1 MAILSLFQKC
11 VIGFCICI
19 FFCTTYHLLKIDQ
32 KKKVYLP
39 IKGTKNG
46 AVFIKNSKA
55 SLSFHYVLYDRVKFS
70 PLLGTSLPD
79 SSKKYSKIWN
89 DLLLTIE
96 IILVRIK
103 VEQILGNG
111 FFVGCKLK
119 GPREGVSSL

>member
-1 MAILSLFQKC
+1 MAILSPFQKC
-11 VIGFCICI
+11 VIGFCTCI
-19 FFCTTYHLLKIDQ
+19 FFCTAYHLLEIDQ
-32 KKKVYLP
+32 KKQTYFS

-46 AVFIKNSKA
+46 AVFIKNPKA
-55 SLSFHYVLYDRVKFS
+55 PLCFHSVLFDRVKFS
-70 PLLGTSLPD
+70 PLFEISLPD
-79 SSKKYSKIWN
+79 SFKKYSKIWN

-111 FFVGCKLK
+111 FFVGCNLK